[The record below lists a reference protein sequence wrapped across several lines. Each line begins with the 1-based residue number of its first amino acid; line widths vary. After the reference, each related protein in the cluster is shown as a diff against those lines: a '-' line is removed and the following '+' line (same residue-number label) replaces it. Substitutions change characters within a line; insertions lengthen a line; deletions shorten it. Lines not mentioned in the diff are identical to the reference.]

1 VNASPTP
8 AAVLIDLY
16 DTLVWGEW
24 PLLRADIAARL
35 AVPSEV
41 LQAAYDRTRPARG
54 VGTAPSEE
62 EDMAGVLGA
71 LDREPDP
78 ALIAEL
84 LELERSSLVLRVH
97 LFEDSIPVLR
107 EFRRRGART
116 AVVSNCSRSTRPV
129 VDRLGL
135 EDEVDAVVLSCEV
148 GAVKPD
154 PAIYRT
160 ALDRLG
166 AIPAEAAYVD
176 DQSVYCD
183 GATAL
188 GMRTFLIRRE
198 GLTDPPSGSAISAIV
213 GHQVIGDLTQLLAPS
228 GSKRWPT

>member
-1 VNASPTP
+1 VKSQAEP

-24 PLLRADIAARL
+24 PLLREDLAARL
-35 AVPSEV
+35 DVSAEA

-62 EDMAGVLGA
+62 EDMAGVLTA
-71 LDREPDP
+71 LDLAADP

-84 LELERSSLVLRVH
+84 LDLERRSLARRVH
-97 LFEDSIPVLR
+97 LYDDSLPVLR
-107 EFRRRGART
+107 ELRRRGVGT
-116 AVVSNCSRSTRPV
+116 AVVSNCSRSTRGV

-148 GAVKPD
+148 GAIKPD
-154 PAIYRT
+154 PAIYLT

-166 AIPAEAAYVD
+166 ARPQESAFID
-176 DQSVYCD
+176 DQLVYCD
-183 GATAL
+183 GAAAL
-188 GMRTFLIRRE
+188 GMRTFLILRDEHGAPNTANAVADGHRVITT
-198 GLTDPPSGSAISAIV
+198 LSA
-213 GHQVIGDLTQLLAPS
+213 LLAS
-228 GSKRWPT
+228 TTT